1 MKINPSKFKVGRFT
15 RTRVKNPINYTLGD
29 ELISEKSICKYF
41 GIILRSDL
49 SWADNVHYK
58 AKKA

>member
-15 RTRVKNPINYTLGD
+15 RTRVKNYTLGD
-29 ELISEKSICKYF
+29 ELIPEKSICKYF

-58 AKKA
+58 ANKA